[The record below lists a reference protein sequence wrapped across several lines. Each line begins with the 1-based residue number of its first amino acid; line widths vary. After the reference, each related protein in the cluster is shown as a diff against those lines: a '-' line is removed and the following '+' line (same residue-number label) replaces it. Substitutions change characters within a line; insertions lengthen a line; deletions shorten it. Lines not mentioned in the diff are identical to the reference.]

1 MQKYA
6 KYISETEVQYP
17 TAEEFIG
24 VVNWQ
29 SHDFALRSKGYVP
42 LIGDHKT
49 PEGYVSRPVKFQF
62 SRRANER
69 IESRPFEVD
78 DYEEDLE
85 THERK
90 KTGSHTEWRDTA
102 IEVDESFI
110 SVLEWEDT
118 EIIPSLDDAVSKKLS
133 ELDAWDNAELPDL
146 GVNWFTVNHQE
157 RSLALWIKKA
167 DRSALALTINAAI
180 AEGKESITV
189 WAAEHAIQIPL
200 NKGMSML
207 YTIEAYASECYCV
220 TAAHRKAI
228 CEMTDAKKVA
238 AYDFKTGYP
247 EHPEFNF

>member
-17 TAEEFIG
+17 TADEFIG

-118 EIIPSLDDAVSKKLS
+118 EIIPSLNDAVSKKLS

-167 DRSALALTINAAI
+167 YRSALALTI
-180 AEGKESITV
+180 S
-189 WAAEHAIQIPL
+189 
-200 NKGMSML
+200 
-207 YTIEAYASECYCV
+207 
-220 TAAHRKAI
+220 
-228 CEMTDAKKVA
+228 
-238 AYDFKTGYP
+238 
-247 EHPEFNF
+247 